1 MRELENVKPETIITD
16 IAVLGGGGAGLAA
29 AVAAAEKGANCLVL
43 EKRRKL
49 GGNSAMAEGFF
60 AAESPAQKRMMID
73 ANRDVLFN
81 MAMDYAHWTL
91 NPRIIRAFIDKSGD
105 TVRWLESKGMRFERI
120 PPLYPNQVPL
130 VWHCPDKGGNAVV
143 RLLIRE
149 CQEMGIKLL
158 CETPARKILI
168 SKTGEVTGVLAKKKE
183 SEIVIAAKCVIVAT
197 GGYGGNKQLIRKY
210 YPNYTEVMKC
220 HGLPHMGDG
229 LKMAT
234 EIGAATEGL
243 GILHSAGPFVGGS
256 LKGSVNVS
264 ALAAEPQTLWV
275 NKRGER
281 FTNEA
286 TSFHFF
292 ECVNAM
298 LRQPDKISYTLF
310 DESIKRSI
318 IENGMIKGMGLG
330 GGFTVRIK
338 ELEKDLQKQV
348 DRGKVKISNSWDDIA
363 GFIGAK
369 PEVLESTIEDYNA
382 CCDRGYD
389 PVFAKNRR
397 YLIEIRTPPFYSIKC
412 NPAFLGT
419 IGGIKINHNMQVLN
433 QQGDEIS
440 GLYAIGVDTGGW
452 ESETYNAHL
461 SGSTFG
467 FALNSGRIAGE
478 NAAKMVVGK

>member
-1 MRELENVKPETIITD
+1 MKEFENANSETIETD
-16 IAVLGGGGAGLAA
+16 IVVVGGGGAGLAA
-29 AVAAAEKGANCLVL
+29 AVAAAEKGAKCLVL
-43 EKRRKL
+43 EKRRKA
-49 GGNSAMAEGFF
+49 GGNSVFAEGFF

-73 ANRDVLFN
+73 ANRDELFN

-105 TVRWLESKGMRFERI
+105 TVRWLEGKGMRIDRI

-130 VWHCPDKGGNAVV
+130 VWHCPNKGGNAVIKLLV
-143 RLLIRE
+143 RE
-149 CQEMGIKLL
+149 SQEMGVRLL
-158 CETPARKILI
+158 CETPVKKILV
-168 SKTGEVTGVLAKKKE
+168 SKTGAATGVVATTNGT
-183 SEIVIAAKCVIVAT
+183 EIVINARCVIIAT
-197 GGYGGNKQLIRKY
+197 GGYGGNKQLLRKY
-210 YPNYTEVMKC
+210 YPEFTEEIKC

-229 LKMAT
+229 LKMAA

-243 GILHSAGPFVGGS
+243 GILHLAGPFVGGS
-256 LKGSVNVS
+256 LRRSVNVS

-275 NKRGER
+275 NQRGER

-298 LRQPDKISYTLF
+298 LRQPGKISYTLF

-338 ELEKDLQKQV
+338 DIEKDLQKQI
-348 DRGKVKISNSWDDIA
+348 DKGKVKIANSWDDIA
-363 GFIGAK
+363 RFIGAN
-369 PEVLESTIEDYNA
+369 PEIIEATVAEYNA
-382 CCDRGYD
+382 FCGQGYD
-389 PVFAKNRR
+389 ALFAKDRK
-397 YLIEIRTPPFYSIKC
+397 YLLAIRTAPFYAIRC

-419 IGGIKINHNMQVLN
+419 IGGIKINHHMEVLN
-433 QQGDEIS
+433 QQDEAIP
-440 GLYAIGVDTGGW
+440 GLYAVGVDTGGW

-478 NAAKMVVGK
+478 NAAKLVVGK